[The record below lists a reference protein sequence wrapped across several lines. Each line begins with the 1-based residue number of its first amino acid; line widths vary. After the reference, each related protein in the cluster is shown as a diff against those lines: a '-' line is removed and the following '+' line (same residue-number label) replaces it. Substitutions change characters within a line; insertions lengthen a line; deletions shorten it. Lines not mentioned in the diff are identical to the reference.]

1 MVLKELVI
9 QGFKSFP
16 DKTKI
21 EFHHGLTAVVGPNG
35 SGKSNISDAIR
46 WVMGEQSSKTL
57 RGGKMEDVIFSGTK
71 NRKPMTF
78 AEVSLSIDNRD
89 RSLLVDADEVVV
101 TRRYHRSGES
111 EYRINQKSVRLR
123 DINELFMDTGLG
135 KDGYAMVG
143 QGRIDEIVRS
153 KSDERRLIF
162 EEAAGITKFRTRKQD
177 AERRLAAA
185 EDNLVRLR
193 DILQELEDRL
203 EPLKQQSEKAK
214 RYLEL
219 ASMRKTLEVSVWM
232 QQLSNHAHQL
242 KDYDDRM
249 MARQIELEDTE
260 ARVAA
265 LTREMESAR
274 FQMQQASG
282 RLDELRRKQETDRER
297 FAELQAKCA
306 VLTNNLEHQEKETER
321 LVNEKTALQTDR
333 LDFETSI
340 QKRKEEMEMLSKQVE
355 AMVSE
360 IEEEERAV
368 SAIQEEQAKTLDV
381 RSKQEQALRQLLLKQ
396 SVAQTNLLQVRRQKT
411 EESDQQDDFSRV
423 LAQKLEQLAADE
435 RELSETKEFVR
446 QLQDRTSELQNMGLG
461 YDRRVQSKLEELN
474 AARKAQTDLQMQ
486 AREQT
491 QRAHLLEDLE
501 KNFDGFSYSVKAILK
516 RAKAGALLGIC
527 GTVSQILDVSPQY
540 TVAVETA
547 LGFAQQNIVVETD
560 RNAQSAIRFLQQQK
574 AGRATFLPL
583 NAVRGGT
590 LNHSSLREEQG
601 FVALASELVSFEEKY
616 RPAVEFLLGR
626 IAICED
632 LESATAI
639 ARRYQY
645 KFRIVTLDGQV
656 INAGGSMTGGSQN
669 SKTQSFFGRKSE
681 IQALHQKAA
690 ALERQEKQQQEKIAE
705 AEQEYQQ
712 ARAHKK
718 AVDSELVTVREDQI
732 RAEAEVRRLI
742 QQLEQ
747 AKQQYDQLE
756 QDQKQR
762 DHRREE
768 LNRQEDSLVSELSEV
783 KKQLEEHQNSC
794 ANFAEQE
801 EAASRLL
808 EEHLSRLSDLRL
820 KRMERQKDLENAK
833 RMLEDSI
840 ARGDELQVRLD
851 ALQMRLGEQ
860 QTLRQQYLS
869 EQQAA
874 SGEQQKLSE
883 EQAHDAQEMEQIQQ
897 SYRSLEASV
906 SAARS
911 EERDRSVGAERLRQE
926 LERFSER
933 RLAVQKAYD
942 EIIRKLWEEYE
953 LTRGEAEE
961 LAEPPEDLAAAE
973 QELNAIKARIRALGS
988 VNVSAV
994 EEYQEVSERYHFLHQ
1009 QVTDAEKA
1017 RSELLRLI
1025 GDLTDEMKQ
1034 LFSRSFEQ
1042 INEHFKRIFV
1052 ELFGGGRAELRLT
1065 DPEDLLGCGI
1075 EIIVEPPGKIIRNLT
1090 SLSGGEQAFVAVALY
1105 FSILN
1110 VRPAP
1115 FCVLDEIEAALDDV
1129 NVSKYAAY
1137 LRNLTDHT
1145 QFIAITHRRGTMEE
1159 ADTLYGVT
1167 MQQEGVSKL
1176 LQLNV
1181 SEIEQTMASIG
1192 AN

>member
-435 RELSETKEFVR
+435 RE
-446 QLQDRTSELQNMGLG
+446 
-461 YDRRVQSKLEELN
+461 
-474 AARKAQTDLQMQ
+474 
-486 AREQT
+486 
-491 QRAHLLEDLE
+491 
-501 KNFDGFSYSVKAILK
+501 
-516 RAKAGALLGIC
+516 
-527 GTVSQILDVSPQY
+527 
-540 TVAVETA
+540 
-547 LGFAQQNIVVETD
+547 
-560 RNAQSAIRFLQQQK
+560 
-574 AGRATFLPL
+574 
-583 NAVRGGT
+583 
-590 LNHSSLREEQG
+590 
-601 FVALASELVSFEEKY
+601 
-616 RPAVEFLLGR
+616 
-626 IAICED
+626 
-632 LESATAI
+632 
-639 ARRYQY
+639 
-645 KFRIVTLDGQV
+645 
-656 INAGGSMTGGSQN
+656 
-669 SKTQSFFGRKSE
+669 
-681 IQALHQKAA
+681 
-690 ALERQEKQQQEKIAE
+690 
-705 AEQEYQQ
+705 
-712 ARAHKK
+712 
-718 AVDSELVTVREDQI
+718 TVRN
-732 RAEAEVRRLI
+732 
-742 QQLEQ
+742 
-747 AKQQYDQLE
+747 
-756 QDQKQR
+756 QR
-762 DHRREE
+762 
-768 LNRQEDSLVSELSEV
+768 V
-783 KKQLEEHQNSC
+783 C
-794 ANFAEQE
+794 P
-801 EAASRLL
+801 
-808 EEHLSRLSDLRL
+808 
-820 KRMERQKDLENAK
+820 
-833 RMLEDSI
+833 
-840 ARGDELQVRLD
+840 
-851 ALQMRLGEQ
+851 
-860 QTLRQQYLS
+860 
-869 EQQAA
+869 
-874 SGEQQKLSE
+874 
-883 EQAHDAQEMEQIQQ
+883 
-897 SYRSLEASV
+897 SV
-906 SAARS
+906 A
-911 EERDRSVGAERLRQE
+911 
-926 LERFSER
+926 
-933 RLAVQKAYD
+933 
-942 EIIRKLWEEYE
+942 
-953 LTRGEAEE
+953 
-961 LAEPPEDLAAAE
+961 
-973 QELNAIKARIRALGS
+973 GS
-988 VNVSAV
+988 
-994 EEYQEVSERYHFLHQ
+994 
-1009 QVTDAEKA
+1009 
-1017 RSELLRLI
+1017 
-1025 GDLTDEMKQ
+1025 
-1034 LFSRSFEQ
+1034 
-1042 INEHFKRIFV
+1042 NE
-1052 ELFGGGRAELRLT
+1052 
-1065 DPEDLLGCGI
+1065 
-1075 EIIVEPPGKIIRNLT
+1075 
-1090 SLSGGEQAFVAVALY
+1090 
-1105 FSILN
+1105 
-1110 VRPAP
+1110 
-1115 FCVLDEIEAALDDV
+1115 
-1129 NVSKYAAY
+1129 
-1137 LRNLTDHT
+1137 
-1145 QFIAITHRRGTMEE
+1145 
-1159 ADTLYGVT
+1159 
-1167 MQQEGVSKL
+1167 
-1176 LQLNV
+1176 
-1181 SEIEQTMASIG
+1181 
-1192 AN
+1192 